1 MRMIDI
7 TGNTVSEYDKNL
19 YYLVEENLLIQ
30 HHPQKDIT
38 KDSHKHTLATWNE
51 YEKVLRVTA
60 FTDSQLLDPK
70 LMENLRHKSEKTST
84 KTITDKERIA
94 QLELEINELKNLI
107 NNLQLKE

>member
-19 YYLVEENLLIQ
+19 YYLVEENLLVQ

-38 KDSHKHTLATWNE
+38 KNSRKHTLAAWDE

-60 FTDSQLLDPK
+60 FTDRQLSDPE
-70 LMENLRHKSEKTST
+70 LMESLRHKSEKTSI

-94 QLELEINELKNLI
+94 QLEQELNELKNLI